1 MLQQILIGAS
11 VFLASL
17 SSFVYFIAILRGQ
30 AKPHR
35 TTRLVFLVITLLTT
49 ISLLA
54 QGNQV
59 AVWLA
64 GISTLQSMVIF
75 GLSIKYGMGGWSRLD
90 LVCLI
95 TALIGIAA
103 WQLTKS
109 PLFALYFAIAADFIG
124 ILPTIIKTYHLPK
137 TEVWTFYFIDI
148 CAGICN
154 VLATKNLV
162 FDQYLYPV
170 YIIAIN
176 TVMVLLVVWPRSA
189 RVAQT

>member
-1 MLQQILIGAS
+1 MQQILIAAS

-35 TTRLVFLVITLLTT
+35 TTRLVFLVITTLTT
-49 ISLLA
+49 LSLLA

-59 AVWLA
+59 AVWLS
-64 GISTLQSMVIF
+64 GISTLQSMIIF
-75 GLSIKYGMGGWSRLD
+75 GLSIKYGMGGWSKLD
-90 LVCLI
+90 IFCLL
-95 TALIGIAA
+95 TALAGIAA
-103 WQLTKS
+103 WQLTKN
-109 PLFALYFAIAADFIG
+109 PLVALYFAIGADFIG
-124 ILPTIIKTYHLPK
+124 ILPTIIKTYHFPK
-137 TEVWTFYFIDI
+137 TEVWTFYFLDV

-154 VLATKNLV
+154 VMATQNLV

-176 TVMVLLVVWPRSA
+176 LVMVFLVVRPSLA
-189 RVAQT
+189 RPKKS